1 MCAMATTTIAPTTTA
16 TNRAAEVIANMSADD
31 RPIAP
36 RTAAIGSTPDGAQN
50 PLWSADQ
57 FNGCWIF
64 CCVPLCPAV
73 FKQTNDGEDIVKAK
87 GFMWCLPIVNET
99 YIRNGNSNRFQ
110 GISSLEMDRGGSIQA
125 EEEVVEFL
133 STTFRKNLNAP
144 AYAMKVC
151 K

>member
-1 MCAMATTTIAPTTTA
+1 M
-16 TNRAAEVIANMSADD
+16 
-31 RPIAP
+31 
-36 RTAAIGSTPDGAQN
+36 
-50 PLWSADQ
+50 
-57 FNGCWIF
+57 
-64 CCVPLCPAV
+64 

>member
-1 MCAMATTTIAPTTTA
+1 MLKFAHAGIIEFQALRDNGMSQSYTDASTSLHNARATIRCPTVLS
-16 TNRAAEVIANMSADD
+16 RKLADK
-31 RPIAP
+31 
-36 RTAAIGSTPDGAQN
+36 
-50 PLWSADQ
+50 
-57 FNGCWIF
+57 
-64 CCVPLCPAV
+64 PAV
-73 FKQTNDGEDIVKAK
+73 FKQTNNGEDIVKAK

-151 K
+151 